1 MTGGGFEV
9 DVQGLRQGGTQFS
22 SAADALGSVFQAL
35 DSALS
40 GEGQCWGGDE
50 SGQTFAKEYVPNAKA
65 TADAFKNLTTALGDI
80 RTGIDQS
87 ADAYEGSDQG
97 NSAGIS
103 KTY

>member
-1 MTGGGFEV
+1 MTGFQV
-9 DVQGLRQGGTQFS
+9 DVQGLRQGGTQFT
-22 SAADALGSVFQAL
+22 AAAEALDGVFKTL

-40 GEGQCWGGDE
+40 GEGTCWGGDE

-65 TADAFKNLTTALGDI
+65 TADAFKGLTTALGEI
-80 RTGIDQS
+80 RKGIDQS

-97 NSAGIS
+97 NAAGIS